1 VAIVITLCAILYR
14 CAIAVLP
21 AAGRNP
27 AKRQNWQC
35 CIFSPI
41 VAATTEIETRS
52 LTPGQARLLAF
63 IAGATVANL
72 YYSQPL
78 LPTIAAS
85 LRVSETSASLLVT
98 LTQLSYGISLLLL
111 VPAADIT
118 RRRTLF
124 TVLLSID
131 TLAVAASAAAPGL
144 AVLGGLALIM
154 GITSVVIQMLVPF
167 AATLAAPAE
176 RTRAIGTVLSGLL
189 TGVLLSRTFAG
200 IVAQFAGWRGVY
212 AIAAVGMAVT
222 TVVLYKLLPDLPP
235 EIDASYG
242 TQLRQ
247 TFTLVRTQPVLRW
260 RSLIGACGFGSFSAF
275 WTTVA
280 FLLSRPPYDF
290 NQLEIGLFAL
300 AGAAGALTSAFA
312 GKQIDARRR
321 LRWGATGVVQATL
334 LASFALIGLGG
345 AHLHWL
351 GFAVLVVGTLVMDA
365 AVQLSNLL
373 GQSVIYELLP
383 QARSR
388 ITAIY
393 MTTMFVG
400 GSIGSWAAAHA
411 YDRWGWAGACA
422 AAAAFPAIG
431 VLGWLGAGRQE
442 RMRQGLTVDVEA

>member
-1 VAIVITLCAILYR
+1 
-14 CAIAVLP
+14 
-21 AAGRNP
+21 
-27 AKRQNWQC
+27 
-35 CIFSPI
+35 

-72 YYSQPL
+72 YYAQPL
-78 LPTIAAS
+78 LPTIAVS

-154 GITSVVIQMLVPF
+154 GVTSVVIQMLIPF

-200 IVAQFAGWRGVY
+200 IVAQIAGWRGVY

-222 TVVLYKLLPDLPP
+222 TVILYKLLPDLPP

-247 TFTLVRTQPVLRW
+247 TLTLVRTQPVLRW
-260 RSLIGACGFGSFSAF
+260 RSLIGACGFGAFSAF

-290 NQLEIGLFAL
+290 SQLEIGLFAL

-312 GKQIDARRR
+312 GKQIDARRTLR
-321 LRWGATGVVQATL
+321 LGATGVVQAAL

-431 VLGWLGAGRQE
+431 MLGWLGAARHE
-442 RMRQGLTVDVEA
+442 RPRRGLNVQD

>member
-1 VAIVITLCAILYR
+1 
-14 CAIAVLP
+14 
-21 AAGRNP
+21 
-27 AKRQNWQC
+27 
-35 CIFSPI
+35 
-41 VAATTEIETRS
+41 VAATTEIETRR

-72 YYSQPL
+72 YYAQPL

-85 LRVSETSASLLVT
+85 LRVSQTSASLLVT
-98 LTQLSYGISLLLL
+98 LTQLSYGVSLLLL

-124 TVLLSID
+124 TILLSID

-154 GITSVVIQMLVPF
+154 GVTSVVIQMLIPF
-167 AATLAAPAE
+167 AATLAAPAD

-200 IVAQFAGWRGVY
+200 IVAQLAGWRCVY

-222 TVVLYKLLPDLPP
+222 TVILYKLLPDLPP
-235 EIDASYG
+235 EIEASYR

-247 TFTLVRTQPVLRW
+247 TFALAKTEPVLRW

-300 AGAAGALTSAFA
+300 AGTAGALVSAFA
-312 GKQIDARRR
+312 GKHIDPRRR
-321 LRWGATGVVQATL
+321 LRWAATGVAQATL
-334 LASFALIGLGG
+334 LASFALIALGG
-345 AHLHWL
+345 AHVRWL
-351 GFAVLVVGTLVMDA
+351 GLTVLVIGTLVMDA

-400 GSIGSWAAAHA
+400 GSLGSWAGAYA
-411 YDRWGWAGACA
+411 YDRWGWPGACA
-422 AAAAFPAIG
+422 AAAAFPALG
-431 VLGWLGAGRQE
+431 LLGWLGAGREE
-442 RMRQGLTVDVEA
+442 RARES

>member
-1 VAIVITLCAILYR
+1 V
-14 CAIAVLP
+14 
-21 AAGRNP
+21 
-27 AKRQNWQC
+27 
-35 CIFSPI
+35 
-41 VAATTEIETRS
+41 
-52 LTPGQARLLAF
+52 
-63 IAGATVANL
+63 VANL

-98 LTQLSYGISLLLL
+98 LTQLSYGVSLLFL

-131 TLAVAASAAAPGL
+131 TLAVAASAAAPDL

-154 GITSVVIQMLVPF
+154 GVTSVVIQMLIPF

-176 RTRAIGTVLSGLL
+176 RTRAIGTVMSGLL
-189 TGVLLSRTFAG
+189 TGVLLSRTLAG
-200 IVAQFAGWRGVY
+200 IVAQLAGWRGVY
-212 AIAAVGMAVT
+212 AIAAVAMAVT
-222 TVVLYKLLPDLPP
+222 TVILYKLLPDLPP

-242 TQLRQ
+242 TQLGQ
-247 TFTLVRTQPVLRW
+247 TFALVRNQPILRW
-260 RSLIGACGFGSFSAF
+260 RSLMGACGFGAFSAF

-300 AGAAGALTSAFA
+300 AGAAGALTAAFA
-312 GKQIDARRR
+312 GKQIDARRG
-321 LRWGATGVVQATL
+321 LRWTATGIVQAAL
-334 LASFALIGLGG
+334 LASFALIALGG
-345 AHLHWL
+345 THLHWL
-351 GFAVLVVGTLVMDA
+351 GLAILVLGTLTMDA

-373 GQSVIYELLP
+373 GQSVIYELVP

-400 GSIGSWAAAHA
+400 GSLGSWAAAQA

-422 AAAAFPAIG
+422 AAAAFPAVG
-431 VLGWLGAGRQE
+431 LLGWLGAGRHE
-442 RMRQGLTVDVEA
+442 RARQGNSPP

>member
-1 VAIVITLCAILYR
+1 
-14 CAIAVLP
+14 
-21 AAGRNP
+21 
-27 AKRQNWQC
+27 
-35 CIFSPI
+35 
-41 VAATTEIETRS
+41 VAATTEIETRN
-52 LTPGQARLLAF
+52 LRPGQARLLAF

-72 YYSQPL
+72 YYAQPL
-78 LPTIAAS
+78 LPTIAVS

-154 GITSVVIQMLVPF
+154 GVTSVVIQMLIPF

-200 IVAQFAGWRGVY
+200 IVAQIAGWRGVY

-222 TVVLYKLLPDLPP
+222 TVILFKLLPDLPP

-247 TFTLVRTQPVLRW
+247 TLTLVRTQPVLRW

-312 GKQIDARRR
+312 GKQIDARRT

-431 VLGWLGAGRQE
+431 MLGWLGAARHE
-442 RMRQGLTVDVEA
+442 RPRRGLNVQD